1 MRLKT
6 KKEPVKTGSVH
17 PLFGRHGFI
26 FFSVPD
32 EGLRSNRVFREIS
45 VSVFRVIIG
54 KNQSFYPFVFASI
67 RSFFIVHQIK
77 MSGKSFVCCIQIK
90 LKIVFK
96 FIILVSVI
104 HLVDSEIPNISKIS
118 SSHIHSF
125 RIVCAVI
132 INNAVAVFNREAVFG
147 AGSG

>member
-17 PLFGRHGFI
+17 PLFDRHGFI

-32 EGLRSNRVFREIS
+32 KGLRSNRVFRSI
-45 VSVFRVIIG
+45 SVFRVIIG
-54 KNQSFYPFVFASI
+54 KNQSFYPFVFVSI

-77 MSGKSFVCCIQIK
+77 MSGKSFVCCSQIK
-90 LKIVFK
+90 LKIVFR
-96 FIILVSVI
+96 FIILVSEI
-104 HLVDSEIPNISKIS
+104 HLVDSEIPNICKIS

-125 RIVCAVI
+125 LIVCAVI